1 MPTFRTAEELS
12 KHYAVT
18 GDRLLSYAR
27 RGNLAMR
34 RVGDAL
40 QFDEAA
46 VARLFPL
53 RRAYGISISAEHPQ
67 PGFGTLGAHR
77 LGELPRAAE

>member
-1 MPTFRTAEELS
+1 MFRTAEELE
-12 KHYAVT
+12 KQYAVVT
-18 GDRLLSYAR
+18 ARLLRYAQ

-40 QFDEAA
+40 QFDELA
-46 VARLFPL
+46 VARLFPQ
-53 RRAYGISISAEHPQ
+53 RHASGISMSAAHPQ

-77 LGELPRAAE
+77 LGELPQAAE